1 MESKILNKKIE
12 LIQWLST
19 LEDKVV
25 IEKLIKFRK
34 EESTD
39 WWDSISDEEKKAIE
53 SGLNDADKNNLIL
66 HVTVRKTYE
75 KWL

>member
-1 MESKILNKKIE
+1 MESKILNKKLE

-39 WWDSISDEEKKAIE
+39 WWDSISDEEKKSIE
-53 SGLNDADKNNLIL
+53 SGLNDADKNNLIP
-66 HVTVRKTYE
+66 HVTARKTYE

>member
-1 MESKILNKKIE
+1 MESKILNKKLV

-25 IEKLIKFRK
+25 IEKLIKFKK
-34 EESTD
+34 EENKD
-39 WWDSISDEEKKAIE
+39 WWDSISEKEKSSVE
-53 SGLNDADKNNLIL
+53 QGLNDIEENNLAP
-66 HVTVRKTYE
+66 HVTARKIYE

>member
-1 MESKILNKKIE
+1 MESKILNKKLE

-39 WWDSISDEEKKAIE
+39 WWDSISDEEKKSIE
-53 SGLNDADKNNLIL
+53 SGLNDVDKNNLIP

>member
-1 MESKILNKKIE
+1 M
-12 LIQWLST
+12 
-19 LEDKVV
+19 EDKVV

-39 WWDSISDEEKKAIE
+39 WWDSISDEEKKSIE
-53 SGLNDADKNNLIL
+53 SGLNDADKNNLIP
-66 HVTVRKTYE
+66 HVTARKTYE